1 LEGAI
6 ISDQFDICVIG
17 GGMAGL
23 SVSAGLAGRHRV
35 VLLEREPHFAYHSTG
50 RSAALFAESYGNGPI
65 RALTRASREF
75 FFRDS
80 AEAPFTQPR
89 EAMFVAA
96 AGQTGSLS
104 ALHAE
109 LSLASSAI
117 RILDSAAA
125 RERCPI
131 LRAST
136 VEAALLDPD
145 ARDIDVARVVD
156 FYARA
161 FKSRG
166 GEQRR
171 GEPVAAL
178 ERDGGGWR
186 VRTESRELRAL
197 IVIDAAGAWADSIA
211 LAAGVAP
218 VRLEPCRRTA
228 VRVSTGSWDAARW
241 PMVVDSEEQWYFR
254 ADAGALMLSPAD
266 ETPSEP
272 CDAQPDD
279 YDVALAIERVE
290 AATTLVVDRPLSSWA
305 GLRTFA
311 ADRTPV
317 VGFDAAVPG
326 FFWLAGQGGYGIQAA
341 PALAE
346 LAVALIEERP
356 VPAELAEHGVDAAA
370 LSPQR
375 LR

>member
-50 RSAALFAESYGNGPI
+50 RSAALFAESYGNAPI

-75 FFRDS
+75 LLGSRD
-80 AEAPFTQPR
+80 APFTLPR
-89 EAMFVAA
+89 EALFAAA
-96 AGQTGSLS
+96 AGRMEPLLELHAQLS
-104 ALHAE
+104 AF
-109 LSLASSAI
+109 SSAI
-117 RILDSAAA
+117 RLLDTSAALK
-125 RERCPI
+125 RCPI
-131 LRAST
+131 LRPSA
-136 VEAALLDPD
+136 VEAAVLDPD
-145 ARDIDVARVVD
+145 ARDIDVARLVD

-161 FKSRG
+161 FKARG

-171 GEPVAAL
+171 GEDVAAL
-178 ERDGGGWR
+178 ERVGGAWQ
-186 VRTESRELRAL
+186 VRTQSRELRAS
-197 IVIDAAGAWADSIA
+197 IVVDAAGAWADVIA
-211 LAAGVAP
+211 RAAGVAP
-218 VRLEPCRRTA
+218 VGLEPRRRTA

-241 PMVVDSEEQWYFR
+241 PVVIDAEEQWYFR

-266 ETPSEP
+266 ETPTEP

-317 VGFDAAVPG
+317 VGFDALVPG
-326 FFWLAGQGGYGIQAA
+326 FFWMAGQGGYGIQAA
-341 PALAE
+341 PALAD
-346 LAVALIEERP
+346 LAVALIEERAMP
-356 VPAELAEHGVDAAA
+356 PALAAHGVDAAV
-370 LSPQR
+370 LSPAR
-375 LR
+375 WR